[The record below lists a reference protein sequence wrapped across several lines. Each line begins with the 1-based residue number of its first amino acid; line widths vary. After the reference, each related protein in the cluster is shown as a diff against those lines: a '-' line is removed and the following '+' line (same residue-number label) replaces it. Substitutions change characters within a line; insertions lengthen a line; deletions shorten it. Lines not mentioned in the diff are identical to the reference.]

1 MKLPEYAP
9 SLPSLSDRVST
20 REELFEVLELL
31 GGFEEAQ
38 GTVPAAMCDL
48 LGSLDA
54 DPTVSPAEF
63 MDEVSTSDERFL
75 MEMET
80 FNSLLGRKA
89 ERIN

>member
-1 MKLPEYAP
+1 M
-9 SLPSLSDRVST
+9 SDRVST

-38 GTVPAAMCDL
+38 GKGPTPVCDL
-48 LGSLDA
+48 LGCLEA
-54 DPTVSPAEF
+54 DPTYPAEVL
-63 MDEVSTSDERFL
+63 DDVSSKDERLL
-75 MEMET
+75 MEMES